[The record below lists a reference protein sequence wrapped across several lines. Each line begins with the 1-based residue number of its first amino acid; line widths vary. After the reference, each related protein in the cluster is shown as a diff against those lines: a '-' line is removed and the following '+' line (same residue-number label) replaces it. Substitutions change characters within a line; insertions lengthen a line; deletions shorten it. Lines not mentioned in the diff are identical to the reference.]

1 MELIFLRKSLNRLS
15 KNCSVSW
22 IVTSIQFPL
31 YLRKLNYSINVN
43 QWKQIKTID
52 LISPWGWNNQY
63 CKYLILCP
71 NHFLGN
77 ILNISQ
83 KDVHGICAMKTGR
96 FRDRKIVL
104 IWIFLHEK
112 MLFIYSKMIYNKNQ
126 KSCQN
131 LYHTKNNHRP
141 ITALWAGLRWPGV
154 LILEYR
160 FDMRCDTD
168 VAMFILLFSIYLH
181 RLNTLLDLNKWTLL
195 LSWHVRK

>member
-1 MELIFLRKSLNRLS
+1 MTLLVREGEIISTAFILFL
-15 KNCSVSW
+15 
-22 IVTSIQFPL
+22 
-31 YLRKLNYSINVN
+31 Y
-43 QWKQIKTID
+43 
-52 LISPWGWNNQY
+52 
-63 CKYLILCP
+63 P
-71 NHFLGN
+71 NHFRGN

-96 FRDRKIVL
+96 FRDWKIVL
-104 IWIFLHEK
+104 IWIFLHEN

-141 ITALWAGLRWPGV
+141 ITALWASANGRWPGV
-154 LILEYR
+154 LISEYR

-195 LSWHVRK
+195 LLWHVRK

>member
-1 MELIFLRKSLNRLS
+1 MTLLVCEGEIISTAFILFL
-15 KNCSVSW
+15 
-22 IVTSIQFPL
+22 
-31 YLRKLNYSINVN
+31 Y
-43 QWKQIKTID
+43 
-52 LISPWGWNNQY
+52 
-63 CKYLILCP
+63 P
-71 NHFLGN
+71 NHFRGN

-104 IWIFLHEK
+104 IWIFLHEN

-141 ITALWAGLRWPGV
+141 ITALWASASWRWPGV

-160 FDMRCDTD
+160 FDMRCNINF
-168 VAMFILLFSIYLH
+168 AMSILFVFYLFAQIEYFVGSE
-181 RLNTLLDLNKWTLL
+181 
-195 LSWHVRK
+195 